1 MDKEEPNKI
10 VGVDAF
16 RERKAEQLI
25 QKLEYS
31 RIDQEEFTIGML
43 RLGYSVEVVEVIL
56 ESLFEDS

>member
-1 MDKEEPNKI
+1 MDKEEHNKI

-31 RIDQEEFTIGML
+31 RIDEEDFTIGML
-43 RLGYSVEVVEVIL
+43 RLGYSIEVVNVVLDSI
-56 ESLFEDS
+56 FEE

>member
-1 MDKEEPNKI
+1 MDKKEPNKI

-25 QKLEYS
+25 QRLEYS

-56 ESLFEDS
+56 ESLFGDS

>member
-25 QKLEYS
+25 QRLEYS
-31 RIDQEEFTIGML
+31 RIDQDEFTIGML

-56 ESLFEDS
+56 ESLFGDS

>member
-1 MDKEEPNKI
+1 MDKEERNKI

-31 RIDQEEFTIGML
+31 RIDEEDFTIGML
-43 RLGYSVEVVEVIL
+43 RLGYSIEVVNVVLDSI
-56 ESLFEDS
+56 FEE

>member
-1 MDKEEPNKI
+1 MDKEERNKI

-25 QKLEYS
+25 QRLEYS
-31 RIDQEEFTIGML
+31 RIDQDEFTIGML

-56 ESLFEDS
+56 ESLFGDS

>member
-43 RLGYSVEVVEVIL
+43 RLGYSVEVVQVIL

>member
-31 RIDQEEFTIGML
+31 RIDEEDFTIGML
-43 RLGYSVEVVEVIL
+43 RLGYSIEVVNVVL
-56 ESLFEDS
+56 DSVFEE

>member
-31 RIDQEEFTIGML
+31 RIDKEEFTIGML

>member
-1 MDKEEPNKI
+1 MDKEERNKI

-31 RIDQEEFTIGML
+31 RIDEEDFTIGML
-43 RLGYSVEVVEVIL
+43 RLGYSVEVVQVIL

>member
-1 MDKEEPNKI
+1 MDKKEPNKI

-25 QKLEYS
+25 QRLEYS
-31 RIDQEEFTIGML
+31 RIDQEEFTTGML

-56 ESLFEDS
+56 QSLFEDS

>member
-1 MDKEEPNKI
+1 MDKKEPNKI

-25 QKLEYS
+25 QRLEYS
-31 RIDQEEFTIGML
+31 RIDQEEFTTGML

>member
-1 MDKEEPNKI
+1 MDKKEPNKI

-25 QKLEYS
+25 QRLEYS
-31 RIDQEEFTIGML
+31 RIDQDEFTIGML

-56 ESLFEDS
+56 ESLFGDS

>member
-25 QKLEYS
+25 QKYEYG
-31 RIDQEEFTIGML
+31 RIDVEEFRIAML
-43 RLGYSVEVVEVIL
+43 RLGYSKEVAEVII
-56 ESLFEDS
+56 ESVEGD

>member
-31 RIDQEEFTIGML
+31 RIDEEDFTIGML

>member
-1 MDKEEPNKI
+1 MDKEERNKI

-31 RIDQEEFTIGML
+31 RIDEEDFTVGML
-43 RLGYSVEVVEVIL
+43 RLGYSIEVVNIVL
-56 ESLFEDS
+56 NSVFEE

>member
-25 QKLEYS
+25 QKYEYG
-31 RIDQEEFTIGML
+31 RIDVEEFMIGML
-43 RLGYSVEVVEVIL
+43 RLGYSKEVAEVII
-56 ESLFEDS
+56 ESVEGD

>member
-1 MDKEEPNKI
+1 MDKEEHNKI

-31 RIDQEEFTIGML
+31 RIDEEDFTIGML
-43 RLGYSVEVVEVIL
+43 RLGYSIEVVNVVL
-56 ESLFEDS
+56 DSVFEE

>member
-1 MDKEEPNKI
+1 MDKEERNKI

-31 RIDQEEFTIGML
+31 RIDEEDFTIGML
-43 RLGYSVEVVEVIL
+43 RLGYSIEVVNVVL
-56 ESLFEDS
+56 DSVFEE

>member
-1 MDKEEPNKI
+1 MDKEERNKI

>member
-25 QKLEYS
+25 QKYEYG
-31 RIDQEEFTIGML
+31 RIDVEEFMIAML
-43 RLGYSVEVVEVIL
+43 RLGYPKEVAEVIIESVEG
-56 ESLFEDS
+56 D